1 MNSQIDRVIAMGK
14 PIAVI
19 QKLVTAE
26 YLRLDKTTWMRDKQE
41 EYSVL
46 FPATREATDAEYEA
60 NFIEQA
66 GLDEIPTYP
75 YFGDGSRMFPL
86 YNIKIDY
93 SEDETYVSFTDWLNE
108 TRVIT
113 EAVEATYDE

>member
-41 EYSVL
+41 EYDLL
-46 FPATREATDAEYEA
+46 FPAYRDMTAEE
-60 NFIEQA
+60 
-66 GLDEIPTYP
+66 
-75 YFGDGSRMFPL
+75 
-86 YNIKIDY
+86 KIDM
-93 SEDETYVSFTDWLNE
+93 TLK
-108 TRVIT
+108 
-113 EAVEATYDE
+113 